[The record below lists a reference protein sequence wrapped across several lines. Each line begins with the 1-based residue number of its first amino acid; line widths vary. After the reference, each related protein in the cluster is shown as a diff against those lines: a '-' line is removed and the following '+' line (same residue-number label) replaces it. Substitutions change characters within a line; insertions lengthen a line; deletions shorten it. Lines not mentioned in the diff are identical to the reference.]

1 MSPNRRE
8 FLAVAG
14 ASVFAGYAGF
24 AGATPTHRTR

>member
-1 MSPNRRE
+1 MNPNRRE

-24 AGATPTHRTR
+24 TVLRRRDIR